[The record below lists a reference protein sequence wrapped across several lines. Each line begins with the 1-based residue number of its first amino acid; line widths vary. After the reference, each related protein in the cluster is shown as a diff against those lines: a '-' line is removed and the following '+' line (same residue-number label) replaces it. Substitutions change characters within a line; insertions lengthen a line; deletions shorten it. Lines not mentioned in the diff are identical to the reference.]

1 MYTVIVPNSVKK
13 DIKKLDKPV
22 ISKIL
27 DLLENLGQDPF
38 RGTPLTGYFSNLLK
52 LELLHKGIQYRIAY
66 QVNEKRIEIYI
77 LHVGTRENF
86 YDELK
91 RRIY

>member
-1 MYTVIVPNSVKK
+1 MFTVIVPNSVKK

-27 DLLENLGQDPF
+27 DLLDNLRQNPLQ
-38 RGTPLTGYFSNLLK
+38 GTPLTGHFSNLLK
-52 LELLHKGIQYRIAY
+52 LELLHKGIHYRIAY
-66 QVNEKRIEIYI
+66 RINEEKIEIYI

-91 RRIY
+91 RRI

>member
-1 MYTVIVPNSVKK
+1 MFTVIVPNSVKK
-13 DIKKLDKPV
+13 DMKKLDKPV

-38 RGTPLTGYFSNLLK
+38 QGTPLTGHFSNLLK
-52 LELLHKGIQYRIAY
+52 LELQYKGIHYRIAY
-66 QVNEKRIEIYI
+66 HINEEKIKVYI
-77 LHVGTRENF
+77 FHVGTRENF

-91 RRIY
+91 RRI

>member
-1 MYTVIVPNSVKK
+1 MFTVIIPNSVKK

-27 DLLENLGQDPF
+27 ELLENLGQNPF
-38 RGTPLTGYFSNLLK
+38 QGSPLTGHFSNLLK
-52 LELLHKGIQYRIAY
+52 LELKHKGINYRIAY
-66 QVNEKRIEIYI
+66 QINEDKIEIYI

-91 RRIY
+91 RRI

>member
-1 MYTVIVPNSVKK
+1 MFTVIIPNSVKK

-27 DLLENLGQDPF
+27 ELLENLGQNPYQ
-38 RGTPLTGYFSNLLK
+38 GSSLTGHFSNLLK
-52 LELLHKGIQYRIAY
+52 FELQHKGIHYRIAY
-66 QVNEKRIEIYI
+66 QINEDKIEIYI

-91 RRIY
+91 RRI

>member
-1 MYTVIVPNSVKK
+1 MFTVIIPNSVKK

-38 RGTPLTGYFSNLLK
+38 QGTPLTGYFSNLLK
-52 LELLHKGIQYRIAY
+52 LELLYKGTHYRIAY
-66 QVNEKRIEIYI
+66 RINEEKIEIYI

-91 RRIY
+91 RRI